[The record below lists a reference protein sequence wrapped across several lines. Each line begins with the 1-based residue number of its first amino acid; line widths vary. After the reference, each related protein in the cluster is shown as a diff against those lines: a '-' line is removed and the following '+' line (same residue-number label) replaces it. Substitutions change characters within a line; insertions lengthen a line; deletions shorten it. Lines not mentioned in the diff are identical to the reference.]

1 MFIIFSL
8 LYLKKKKN
16 EEKRGT
22 KTKPPT
28 TKNIPYR
35 KLTRNVYKSK
45 VHIITKTNNNKKT
58 DNNKISQKSM
68 KIKLS
73 IKFFILRLRADKI
86 LVEIEQ
92 QIKGGG
98 RELLKN

>member
-1 MFIIFSL
+1 
-8 LYLKKKKN
+8 
-16 EEKRGT
+16 
-22 KTKPPT
+22 
-28 TKNIPYR
+28 
-35 KLTRNVYKSK
+35 
-45 VHIITKTNNNKKT
+45 
-58 DNNKISQKSM
+58 M